1 MWKRKIS
8 LLKEKYL
15 IIIDKMVVTEIEN
28 LNKKI
33 DEEQKEIQRQN
44 EIIEG
49 QKNKIKEIIHLF
61 YNRYF

>member
-1 MWKRKIS
+1 M
-8 LLKEKYL
+8 
-15 IIIDKMVVTEIEN
+15 DKMVVAEIEN

-49 QKNKIKEIIHLF
+49 QKNKIKEIVHLF